1 MASKPK
7 KTANTRS
14 VKQALSHVDTQVAK
28 TNALILVS
36 KDAGKLARNSVEGKA
51 AKDASKAAQ
60 VSIGLSLC
68 SAISLEAQFGV
79 MAGQTDEALA
89 AKDAFNEAFAKL
101 DVGEDTLRVYRR
113 IVCCPDILKNVP
125 ANLTPAKTR
134 DVLAKVEWTNAKGK
148 TITGVGE
155 TPSQMRKFVEAHTA
169 EKKYGDGVVE
179 YTIKLLGQLRDDK
192 DGMWLH
198 LDDSDIRIDSP
209 VGRALLD
216 AIQMGVDTDADEL
229 DAGNV
234 ELDAELPPVNMGK
247 ASEDN
252 RHAASS

>member
-1 MASKPK
+1 MAK
-7 KTANTRS
+7 KTTNTRT
-14 VKQALSHVDTQVAK
+14 VDQALAHVNTQVAK
-28 TNALILVS
+28 TNVLIDVS

-51 AKDASKAAQ
+51 AKEASKVAQ
-60 VSIGLSLC
+60 KSLGLSIC
-68 SAISLEAQFGV
+68 SAISAEAQFGI
-79 MAGQTDEALA
+79 MAGQTKEALA

-113 IVCCPDILKNVP
+113 IVCCPAIHAHVP
-125 ANLTPAKTR
+125 ANATPAKTR
-134 DVLAKVEWTNAKGK
+134 DALAKVEWVNAKGK
-148 TITGVGE
+148 TVVGVGE

-169 EKKYGDGVVE
+169 EKKYGDGVVA
-179 YTIKLLGQLRDDK
+179 YTIKLLGQMRDDN

-216 AIQMGVDTDADEL
+216 AVQLGVDTHADEL

-234 ELDAELPPVNMGK
+234 ELDAELPPVNLGN
-247 ASEDN
+247 ASDDN